1 MALFFNLQLIEEQ
14 AKTDNNKLLTLLHH
28 HYMGRTLPNKKDKYP
43 PSRVSLV
50 GHSYLLNPRDFF
62 LDKNTDILY
71 KVQYLK
77 LAAKRDYLLYK
88 MYKYK
93 ALQTS
98 FYPDLNH
105 AGIKHNPLLLI
116 TPTEINFKYEI

>member
-1 MALFFNLQLIEEQ
+1 MQLLEEQ
-14 AKTDNNKLLTLLHH
+14 AKTDNNKLLALLLHH
-28 HYMGRTLPNKKDKYP
+28 YNGKTIPNKYDKYP

-50 GHSYLLNPRDFF
+50 GHSFLLNPRDFF

-77 LAAKRDYLLYK
+77 LAAMRDYMLYK

-105 AGIKHNPLLLI
+105 DGIKHNPLLQI
-116 TPTEINFKYEI
+116 TPTEINFKYEK

>member
-1 MALFFNLQLIEEQ
+1 MQLLEEQ
-14 AKTDNNKLLTLLHH
+14 AKCDDNKLLALLLHH
-28 HYMGRTLPNKKDKYP
+28 YNGKTIPSKYDKYP

-50 GHSYLLNPRDFF
+50 GHSFLLNPRDFF

-71 KVQYLK
+71 KIQYLK
-77 LAAKRDYLLYK
+77 LAAMRDYLLYK

-105 AGIKHNPLLLI
+105 DGIKHNPLLQI
-116 TPTEINFKYEI
+116 TPTEIHFKYEK